1 MRRLPS
7 VLSLLALTPGL
18 LAAQQVW
25 GTPADNYLTRYHE
38 LTGLTPSNQVI
49 KVHHLVLARDAG
61 TLTLEDGAL
70 YPLGNLDGHMVGAVF
85 EGTGRFTLI
94 PPYATERAELHRFA
108 DHDTLDDSVSEAVL
122 FFADSTSDQLVSL
135 GPAAGTVPRDVAGK
149 AKDAIE
155 TLKGKEEGQVDFA
168 LMWPFINGERN
179 GMFIARLKL
188 QKHGD
193 ALFKVNPTLSEA
205 VQLFKPAHR
214 TEFGIHWSLVT
225 EFPPSGMLAT
235 AREPHRLETP
245 HYVLDANL
253 KETFT
258 ADLDLAATA
267 VVSLKADQSVGP
279 WLAFG
284 LQYKVQID
292 SAHWQD
298 GSKAVTYK
306 AKDTGLFWIKAP
318 RRLAPGDSLTL
329 TVAYH
334 ANHPDLID
342 RDESWFYLEPGVD
355 WYPVNVLG
363 SQDATYDVTYHSP
376 NQYAFAS
383 VGQRTDSS
391 LSGKVV
397 TTHWVID
404 RPTPWATF
412 NLGIFENHHVQDP
425 DRSLDVM
432 ISEEAHREIAHA
444 LITSGYYLPQQ
455 SHMVENVTADVQ
467 NSLRFYSV
475 LFGPPPSRHFY
486 VTEIPFPEG
495 VSFQGFI
502 DLSAG
507 TFHFTSLEGFDEW
520 FRAHEVAHQW
530 WGNGVEPATYRD
542 QWMGE
547 GFASF
552 SALWYL
558 AAERRHSTEYFK
570 FLDQYQDDIKDDANA
585 TGPIWVGSRA
595 STFDVPEGAQVMIY
609 EKGAWILHMLRIMML
624 DTRTMNEDR
633 FTQTLK
639 DFYQSYQ
646 GKTATTQDFQAVVER
661 HAGIPMDWFFD
672 EWVKGTALPTYHVAW
687 TNQPGDNNT
696 TVIKFRIKQEGV
708 GPDFQMPVL
717 IAADLGENRVAHFR
731 LMVNGDK
738 TEYQSPPLPAGAKKV
753 TFNDLH
759 STLATVKMESW

>member
-38 LTGLTPSNQVI
+38 LTGLAPSNQVM

-61 TLTLEDGAL
+61 TLTLEDGSL
-70 YPLGNLDGHMVGAVF
+70 YLLGNVDGHTVGAVF
-85 EGTGRFTLI
+85 QGSGRFTLA
-94 PPYATERAELHRFA
+94 PPNATERAELHRFA
-108 DHDTLDDSVSEAVL
+108 ESDSLDDGVSEAVL
-122 FFADSTSDQLVSL
+122 LFADSTTDQLLHFGS
-135 GPAAGTVPRDVAGK
+135 AMGTIPGNVAGQ

-155 TLKGKEEGQVDFA
+155 TLEGQWSVMFP
-168 LMWPFINGERN
+168 LLNGERS

-188 QKHGD
+188 ARLGD
-193 ALFKVNPTLSEA
+193 ALFKIDPTSSEA
-205 VQLFKPAHR
+205 VQLLKPAHR
-214 TEFGIHWSLVT
+214 TEFGIHWDMVT
-225 EFPPSGMLAT
+225 QFPRAGTLAT
-235 AREPHRLETP
+235 TNRPSLLETP

-253 KETFT
+253 KETFGADIDLLATAAVSIT
-258 ADLDLAATA
+258 ADQA
-267 VVSLKADQSVGP
+267 VGP
-279 WLAFG
+279 WLPFY
-284 LQYKVQID
+284 LQEKILVD

-298 GSKAVTYK
+298 GSRAVTFK
-306 AKDTGLFWIKAP
+306 AKDSGVLWVRAP
-318 RRLAPGDSLTL
+318 KRLAPGDSLTL
-329 TVAYH
+329 SLVYH

-342 RDESWFYLEPGVD
+342 RSTEWFYIEPGVA
-355 WYPVNVLG
+355 WYPANILG
-363 SQDATYDVTYHSP
+363 NDDATFDVTYHTP
-376 NQYAFAS
+376 HQYAFAS
-383 VGQRTDSS
+383 VGERTDSS

-412 NLGIFENHHVQDP
+412 NLGIFESHHVQEP
-425 DRSLDVM
+425 DRTLDVM
-432 ISEEAHREIAHA
+432 LSEDAHREIAHI
-444 LITSGYYLPQQ
+444 LTTSGFYLPQQ
-455 SHMVENVTADVQ
+455 SHMVENVTADVS
-467 NSLRFYSV
+467 NSLKFYTV

-486 VTEIPFPEG
+486 VTEIPFSEG
-495 VSFQGFI
+495 VSFEGFI
-502 DLSAG
+502 DLSAS
-507 TFHFTSLEGFDEW
+507 TFHFTSLDGFDEW

-542 QWMGE
+542 QWMAE

-558 AAERRHSTEYFK
+558 AAERRRSTEYFK
-570 FLDQYQDDIKDDANA
+570 FLDQYQNDINDDRNA
-585 TGPIWVGSRA
+585 GPVWVGRRA
-595 STFDVPEGAQVMIY
+595 STFEVPEGAQIMIY

-624 DTRTMNEDR
+624 DVKTMNEDR
-633 FTQTLK
+633 FTETMK
-639 DFYQSYQ
+639 EFYQTYD
-646 GKTATTQDFQAVVER
+646 GKAATTRDFQNVVER
-661 HAGIPMDWFFD
+661 HAGLPMDWFFD
-672 EWVKGTALPTYHVAW
+672 EWVKDTRLPTYHVAW
-687 TNQPGDNNT
+687 TNQPGGNNT

-717 IAADLGENRVAHFR
+717 VAADLGDNRIAHFR

-759 STLATVKMESW
+759 STLATVKMEGW